1 MLTIDSAIRDDI
13 AAVVERHGAE
23 RTSLIPILQDI
34 KKEHSEITDDAM
46 QVVADMLDIH
56 PVEVYSVA
64 TFYKG
69 FSLEP
74 RGVHHVQV
82 CRGTTCHLHGG
93 TRLQEGVIRRLG
105 IEPGQTTPDGQF
117 SLEQVKCVGKC
128 GAAPVLAVDA
138 DYFGEVGVDGV
149 TKILRTYRK
158 PK

>member
-1 MLTIDSAIRDDI
+1 MMTMTDQERLETIMSRYEGV
-13 AAVVERHGAE
+13 AAD
-23 RTSLIPILQDI
+23 LIPVLQDI
-34 KKEHSEITDDAM
+34 QDEFNYLPKDELK
-46 QVVADMLDIH
+46 VVAQRLNV
-56 PVEVYSVA
+56 PLTQVYSVA

-74 RGVHHVQV
+74 RGLHHVQV

-138 DYFGEVGVDGV
+138 DYFGDVGVEAV